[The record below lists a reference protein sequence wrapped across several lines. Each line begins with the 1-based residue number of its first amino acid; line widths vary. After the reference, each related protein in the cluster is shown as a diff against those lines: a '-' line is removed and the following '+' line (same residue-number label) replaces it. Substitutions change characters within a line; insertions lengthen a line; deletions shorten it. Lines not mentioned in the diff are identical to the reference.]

1 MATDPA
7 SGNVVF
13 TGNLSGTTDFGG
25 GLVGPG
31 GIFLAMY
38 DSAGN
43 HVWSKCFNLASRGY
57 SSVDSGYGVSFDAA
71 GNVTFSGQ
79 VSSVVSFDGYFTW
92 SGPQNFFVASM
103 SRTGSYRWAVRA
115 GGTGQ
120 GVARAIAY
128 DGLGHAVIGGT
139 FTGTTD
145 FGGTSLTVPSGSSP
159 SFTTQYTQ

>member
-1 MATDPA
+1 GTGDDRTEGVSVDRSGDVYVTGVFSAGANLGGGSINSSGMFLAKYSGGDGSYRWAKSYGGTGYGVATDPA

-38 DSAGN
+38 DSGGN

-92 SGPQNFFVASM
+92 SGPQNF
-103 SRTGSYRWAVRA
+103 
-115 GGTGQ
+115 
-120 GVARAIAY
+120 
-128 DGLGHAVIGGT
+128 
-139 FTGTTD
+139 
-145 FGGTSLTVPSGSSP
+145 
-159 SFTTQYTQ
+159 